1 MNLRPMTD
9 VEKRAAA
16 KAFAKAWTG
25 RGDEKQDAQ
34 NFWRMLLSNVYG
46 MVSPDARSAQIQR
59 AVGSSAHTGEAADG
73 DRYTVCRSGRKC
85 ENMTILSYQESV
97 AC

>member
-46 MVSPDARSAQIQR
+46 MVSPDARFAQIQR
-59 AVGSSAHTGEAADG
+59 AVGVSAHTGEAADG
-73 DRYTVCRSGRKC
+73 KRYIVCRSGRECK
-85 ENMTILSYQESV
+85 NVRIQTQQESV